1 MDSEIQVPADF
12 PSVIDVSFSSGM
24 SAERPT
30 SLPLDVADHYG
41 KIMEKETT
49 VSHEDLG
56 HSPQLGKSHMMHG
69 KSLPFIPPKFPT
81 QPSDSGLIKPSE
93 YLRSLGE
100 TGGTMRS
107 PSAEAK
113 AMHGSHQ
120 NGTSH
125 HNGTLHH
132 NGTSHYHGMSYYNGT
147 SQHNATTH
155 HHSDTTH
162 HNGSAPHTNSP
173 EESPSSSDVTDSSNA
188 AAAPAP
194 LPAIPES
201 SEEETVPKENGGSA
215 PPPPPAPPAPPA
227 SFTNTMSSTRTNT
240 LSTNHSNNNTLSHGS
255 KTVLPTISVTDL
267 QSVQLRKIET
277 KTVRPTSVAI
287 KIPVCE

>member
-1 MDSEIQVPADF
+1 
-12 PSVIDVSFSSGM
+12 M

-41 KIMEKETT
+41 QIMANGREKETT
-49 VSHEDLG
+49 ASHEDLG

-100 TGGTMRS
+100 NGGTMRS

-113 AMHGSHQ
+113 AMHGSH
-120 NGTSH
+120 
-125 HNGTLHH
+125 HNGTAHH
-132 NGTSHYHGMSYYNGT
+132 NGTSHNGTPHYHGMSHYN
-147 SQHNATTH
+147 
-155 HHSDTTH
+155 DTTH
-162 HNGSAPHTNSP
+162 HLSDTVHHNGSTQHTISP
-173 EESPSSSDVTDSSNA
+173 DESPSSIDTTDSNA
-188 AAAPAP
+188 AASAVQAP

-201 SEEETVPKENGGSA
+201 SEEESVPREGGGSA
-215 PPPPPAPPAPPA
+215 PPPPPAPPAPPP

-287 KIPVCE
+287 KIPVGEYYSGTSFSTFFFPPG